1 MIYKVEERITDPR
14 FEVESASES
23 GLLGEELVVRRL
35 VAGAFRLSL
44 CQFTILSLRNDGRR

>member
-1 MIYKVEERITDPR
+1 MIYKVKERITDPR

-44 CQFTILSLRNDGRR
+44 CQFTIISLRNDGRR